1 MDKPITQK
9 QFQDHCRENEVT
21 AAIAVD
27 TADKLERLM
36 PLVDLIPTLNEI
48 VENQKATVYMGRK
61 VLRMISYISAVI
73 GLLYLIFQFWKA
85 VK

>member
-1 MDKPITQK
+1 MTKQDIITRK
-9 QFQDHCRENEVT
+9 EFQDHCQENEAT
-21 AAIAVD
+21 AAQ
-27 TADKLERLM
+27 LERLM

>member
-9 QFQDHCRENEVT
+9 QFQDHCGENEVT

>member
-9 QFQDHCRENEVT
+9 QFQDHCRENEAT
-21 AAIAVD
+21 ALQ
-27 TADKLERLM
+27 LEKLM

-61 VLRMISYISAVI
+61 VLRMIGYISAVI
-73 GLLYLIFQFWKA
+73 GLLYLIFQFWKEI
-85 VK
+85 K